1 MLKSLDLIDYRGF
14 HHYRL
19 AGLSRVN
26 LLVGRNNCGKTS
38 VLEGAY
44 LLATGGDPTVVSEI
58 AWQRGEIIL
67 ASDSRDRYRGEA
79 YPLISHFFH
88 GHEFGPKSRFSIRSE
103 GAGEITLRIATLPE
117 LEKQAGRQA
126 LLFDELGQEGLGP
139 TLAVLV
145 EASAEGAAAAF
156 PPLPVTEEGAVAH
169 SRQSRYGRALRG
181 ESRVGFPVQFISPDS
196 LQPRSMS
203 EMWNRVLTDGRESEV
218 IDALRILEP
227 TLQNVFFLSGE
238 TAFRYAGR
246 AGVLAAFSGSRRRDP
261 LGSHGDGMRR
271 LLALS
276 LALIQ
281 SQGGIL
287 LIDEVDTGLHYSV
300 MGDMWHLVVR
310 AAIDSDVQVFATTHS
325 LDCVKGLAWL
335 CDNHPQ
341 LQSSV
346 SLQKIDLTLG
356 EAVGLDAEQIV
367 MAVSQG
373 MEVR

>member
-1 MLKSLDLIDYRGF
+1 MLKSLELVGYRGF
-14 HHYRL
+14 REYSL
-19 AGLSRVN
+19 TALSRVN
-26 LLVGRNNCGKTS
+26 LLVGRNNCGKSS

-44 LLATGGDPTVVSEI
+44 LLATGGDPAVASEI
-58 AWQRGEIIL
+58 AWQRGEVII
-67 ASDSRDRYRGEA
+67 ASDNRERYRGEA
-79 YPLISHFFH
+79 YPVISHFFH
-88 GHEFGPKSRFSIRSE
+88 GHEFGPRSRFTIRSE
-103 GAGEITLRIATLPE
+103 GGGEITVQIVTLQE
-117 LEKQAGRQA
+117 LSDTAERQA
-126 LLFDELGQEGLGP
+126 LLFEDIGQEGLGP

-145 EASAEGAAAAF
+145 QASAEGAARAF
-156 PPLPVTEEGAVAH
+156 PPLPVTDEGAVTQPRH
-169 SRQSRYGRALRG
+169 SRFGRALRG
-181 ESRVGFPVQFISPDS
+181 DVKVGLPVEFISPDS

-246 AGVLAAFSGSRRRDP
+246 AGVLAAFAGSRRRDP

-276 LALIQ
+276 LALIR

-300 MGDMWHLVVR
+300 MGDMWHLIVQ

-335 CDNHPQ
+335 CDNHPR
-341 LQSSV
+341 LGSSV
-346 SLQKIDLTLG
+346 ALQKIDSASD